1 MDTSQS
7 NSAYTINDSSVGD
20 DDVNDIIELEEE
32 IEKGLRPVEQ
42 KAPRQRKLTSQVW
55 SLFRKVSGDKYP
67 DNKPRAVC
75 KKCSIEYVA
84 VRNSGTGNLRRHY
97 ETCAKFKKRN
107 PVQMMLDRSD
117 GLSTRVPKFEAHVF
131 RELLSCAIIM
141 HDLPF
146 QFVEYEGI
154 RRIWNY
160 LCDEVPNI
168 CRNTAKADV
177 LKMHNREKIKI
188 RSMLE
193 EAPSRICLTTD
204 LWTSITTDGYLCL
217 TAHFIDKGWNL
228 QKKVLNF
235 CEMPTPHTGV
245 ALAEKI
251 LSLLCEWGIE
261 KRIFSLTVDNALSN
275 DVCVVMLKSQLRLRN
290 ALVCDGDFFHIQ
302 CCAHI
307 INLIVQHG
315 LKEIEKEIE
324 KARESVKYV
333 KGSQVRKRKFLECV
347 KQVSLDDKKGLRQD
361 VPTRWNSTFLMLDS
375 VLYYKNAFRHLHLN
389 DSNYKNCPSEE
400 EWGKIEKIG
409 KFLSMFYEI
418 TCIFSGSKYPTSNL
432 YFPKVFAAKVA
443 LDQLL
448 CSEDVYMK
456 TMAQKMIEKFEK
468 YWYDFCTILAI
479 TVILDPRYKMAFIE
493 FAYSKVYGQNSEELK
508 HVRDKLFSIFG
519 EYNLITP
526 SSSTTSVLTQMSD
539 VGSSAGRNDDS
550 QSTLNQRTMDMFK
563 EFDDFDNMDCSAYV
577 RKSELELYLDEPRI
591 DRKIDLDILSFW
603 KGNGFRYPNLSFMA
617 HDILSIPIS
626 TVASESAFSVGG
638 RVLDQFRSV
647 LKPETVQ
654 AIITTRDWK
663 FGEIENLD
671 VTVNQLTQ
679 NIITMSTNCAPSAE
693 SVNGPNDN
701 V

>member
-1 MDTSQS
+1 MGLRMDTSQS
-7 NSAYTINDSSVGD
+7 NSTYTINDSSVGD

-42 KAPRQRKLTSQVW
+42 KAPRQRKLTSQ
-55 SLFRKVSGDKYP
+55 
-67 DNKPRAVC
+67 
-75 KKCSIEYVA
+75 YVA

-97 ETCAKFKKRN
+97 ETCAKFKKRD

-117 GLSTRVPKFEAHVF
+117 GLSTRVLKFEAHVF
-131 RELLSCAIIM
+131 CELLSYAIIM

-193 EAPSRICLTTD
+193 EAPSRICLTTN

-261 KRIFSLTVDNALSN
+261 KRIFSLTVDNASSN

-290 ALVCDGDFFHIQ
+290 ALVCDRDFFHIR

-307 INLIVQHG
+307 INLIVQYG

-324 KARESVKYV
+324 KACESVKYV

-375 VLYYKNAFRHLHLN
+375 VLYYKNAFRHLHLS

-418 TCIFSGSKYPTSNL
+418 TCSFSGSKYPTSNL

-448 CSEDVYMK
+448 CSEDVYIK

-468 YWYDFCTILAI
+468 YWSDFCTILAI
-479 TVILDPRYKMAFIE
+479 AVILDPRYKMAFIE

-508 HVRDKLFSIFG
+508 HVRDKLFSIFD

-526 SSSTTSVLTQMSD
+526 SSSTTSILTQMSD
-539 VGSSAGRNDDS
+539 VGSSAGRNDNS

-603 KGNGFRYPNLSFMA
+603 KGNRIRYPNLSFMA
-617 HDILSIPIS
+617 RDILSIPIS

-638 RVLDQFRSV
+638 RVLD
-647 LKPETVQ
+647 
-654 AIITTRDWK
+654 
-663 FGEIENLD
+663 
-671 VTVNQLTQ
+671 
-679 NIITMSTNCAPSAE
+679 
-693 SVNGPNDN
+693 
-701 V
+701 

>member
-1 MDTSQS
+1 MLRMDTSQS

-42 KAPRQRKLTSQVW
+42 NAPRQRKLTSQVW
-55 SLFRKVSGDKYP
+55 SLFRKVPGDKYP

-75 KKCSIEYVA
+75 
-84 VRNSGTGNLRRHY
+84 NLRRHY
-97 ETCAKFKKRN
+97 ETCAKFKKCDL
-107 PVQMMLDRSD
+107 VQMMLDRSD
-117 GLSTRVPKFEAHVF
+117 GLSTRLPKFEAHVF
-131 RELLSCAIIM
+131 CELLSCAIII

-177 LKMHNREKIKI
+177 LKMHNREKTKI

-235 CEMPTPHTGV
+235 CEMPTPHIGV
-245 ALAEKI
+245 ALAEQI

-261 KRIFSLTVDNALSN
+261 KRIFSLTVDNASSN

-290 ALVCDGDFFHIQ
+290 ALVCDGDFFHIR
-302 CCAHI
+302 CCAYI
-307 INLIVQHG
+307 INLIVQQG

-375 VLYYKNAFRHLHLN
+375 VLYYKNAFCHLQLS

-432 YFPKVFAAKVA
+432 YFPKVFVTKVA

-479 TVILDPRYKMAFIE
+479 AVILDPRYKMAFIE
-493 FAYSKVYGQNSEELK
+493 FAYNKAYGQNSEELK

-539 VGSSAGRNDDS
+539 VGSSAGRNDNS
-550 QSTLNQRTMDMFK
+550 QSTQDHGY

-603 KGNGFRYPNLSFMA
+603 KGNGFRYPNLSSMA
-617 HDILSIPIS
+617 RDILSIHIS

-638 RVLDQFRSV
+638 RVLDRFRSV

-663 FGEIENLD
+663 FGEID
-671 VTVNQLTQ
+671 KTC
-679 NIITMSTNCAPSAE
+679 S
-693 SVNGPNDN
+693 
-701 V
+701 

>member
-32 IEKGLRPVEQ
+32 IEKGLRPVKQ

-55 SLFRKVSGDKYP
+55 SLFRKVSGDKYS

-97 ETCAKFKKRN
+97 ETCAKFKKRD

-160 LCDEVPNI
+160 LCDEVPNT

-177 LKMHNREKIKI
+177 LKMHNRKKIKI

-261 KRIFSLTVDNALSN
+261 KMIFSLTVDNALSN
-275 DVCVVMLKSQLRLRN
+275 DVCVVMLKSQLRLKN
-290 ALVCDGDFFHIQ
+290 ALVCNGDFFHIR

-333 KGSQVRKRKFLECV
+333 KGSQV
-347 KQVSLDDKKGLRQD
+347 
-361 VPTRWNSTFLMLDS
+361 
-375 VLYYKNAFRHLHLN
+375 
-389 DSNYKNCPSEE
+389 
-400 EWGKIEKIG
+400 
-409 KFLSMFYEI
+409 
-418 TCIFSGSKYPTSNL
+418 
-432 YFPKVFAAKVA
+432 FAAKVA

-456 TMAQKMIEKFEK
+456 TIAQKMIEKFEK

-479 TVILDPRYKMAFIE
+479 AVILDSRYKMAFIE

-526 SSSTTSVLTQMSD
+526 SSSTTSILTQMSD
-539 VGSSAGRNDDS
+539 VGSSAGRNDNS

-563 EFDDFDNMDCSAYV
+563 EFDDFDNMDCNAYV

-617 HDILSIPIS
+617 RDILSIPIS
-626 TVASESAFSVGG
+626 TVASESTFSVGG

-671 VTVNQLTQ
+671 VTVDQLTQ
-679 NIITMSTNCAPSAE
+679 NIMNMSTNCAPSAE
-693 SVNGPNDN
+693 SVNGPNDS